1 MNKKDYYEVLGVSKS
16 ASDEEIKRAFR
27 KLAKQ
32 YHPDVNKEPGAE
44 EKFKEIGEA
53 YAVLSDASKR
63 KQYDQFGHAAFQ
75 NGGGAGGG
83 FQDFN
88 FGDINLDDILN
99 DFFGGGFSGFGFSS
113 RGGRS
118 NRATRGNDVRILV
131 DLSFEEACF
140 GCEKDIKLN
149 ISSTCSSCKGK
160 GGFGEKSCST
170 CGGQGR
176 VLEQQQTIFGYM
188 QTQKSCPDCR
198 GMGKTF
204 ERACDECRGKGVVTK
219 DKVLSVTIPE
229 GVDENSQL
237 RLAGKGSAGLNGG
250 PNGDAYIEFKIKDHP
265 LFERNGSD
273 IYLEVPITITDAI
286 LGCKKEIPTLTGN
299 VVLDIKAGTQN
310 YTKLKLKGKGVKTPN
325 SISKGNMYAVI
336 NIIIPTKLDRKQKN
350 LLQDLA
356 KTDLEDASEFKQFNK
371 YVKQNN

>member
-1 MNKKDYYEVLGVSKS
+1 ML
-16 ASDEEIKRAFR
+16 FR
-27 KLAKQ
+27 
-32 YHPDVNKEPGAE
+32 
-44 EKFKEIGEA
+44 
-53 YAVLSDASKR
+53 S
-63 KQYDQFGHAAFQ
+63 
-75 NGGGAGGG
+75 
-83 FQDFN
+83 
-88 FGDINLDDILN
+88 
-99 DFFGGGFSGFGFSS
+99 
-113 RGGRS
+113 
-118 NRATRGNDVRILV
+118 NDVRILV

-371 YVKQNN
+371 YVKQNI